1 LRVSKDITTLCWLII
16 IPYVVFDALNGFF
29 VQEVGINIGLS
40 LVLKMLLLFF
50 SLLYLLKRGSV
61 YLFFVII
68 FAIHIAISLT
78 YSVAQDGYVAL
89 TNELP
94 FALKVILLVVMYA
107 FAMSYAKQEP
117 LFFIKRAKL
126 CLNLGFWVVVFN
138 VMLGYFNIGYY
149 TYPNEGGIGFKGFF
163 VAGNELSALF
173 IVLSCFRLHN
183 IWNVLSLKKYIINAL
198 LVLFVGLSIGT
209 KSVILF
215 SLLVIFVIPFFNLR
229 KKIISFKAFA
239 LIMIALVLM
248 VAILFFLYN
257 WLDTFR
263 VGQRLLFKFSKFSIL
278 DMVFSGR
285 NVWAAQVFERIS
297 DADGITPLFLGYGSV
312 TLEGIIGKASLEI
325 DPIDIFLYF
334 GIVPAA
340 LLIVWA
346 FFIIVLNVRNLNEN
360 YYAPSALVANFALLM
375 FACIAGHVWTSGM
388 LGIAW
393 ALLNGLAALQFKQLP
408 TKKITRE
415 II

>member
-1 LRVSKDITTLCWLII
+1 MRVSKDITTLCWLII
-16 IPYVVFDALNGFF
+16 IPYVAFDSLNGFF
-29 VQEVGINIGLS
+29 VQEIGINIGLS

-50 SLLYLLKRGSV
+50 SFLYLLKRESV
-61 YLFFVII
+61 YLLFIMI
-68 FAIHIAISLT
+68 FATHIAISLT
-78 YSVAQDGYVAL
+78 HSVAQDGQVAL
-89 TNELP
+89 INELP
-94 FALKVILLVVMYA
+94 FALKIIMLIVMYA

-117 LFFIKRAKL
+117 LLFIKRAKA
-126 CLNLGFWVVVFN
+126 CLTLGFWVVIFN

-173 IVLSCFRLHN
+173 IVLSCFRLHDV
-183 IWNVLSLKKYIINAL
+183 WNAFSFKKYTINAL
-198 LVLFVGLSIGT
+198 LVLFIGLSIGT

-215 SLLVIFVIPFFNLR
+215 SLFVIFVVPFFNLR

-239 LIMIALVLM
+239 LIVVAILLM
-248 VAILFFLYN
+248 AAILFFLYN

-263 VGQRLLFKFSKFSIL
+263 VGQRLLFKFSKFSVF
-278 DMVFSGR
+278 DMIFSGR
-285 NVWAAQVFERIS
+285 NIWASQVFERIS
-297 DADGITPLFLGYGSV
+297 DADGVTPLFLGYGSV
-312 TLEGIIGKASLEI
+312 ALEGVIGKASLEI

-334 GIVPAA
+334 GIAPA
-340 LLIVWA
+340 LLLIIWA
-346 FFIIVLNVRNLNEN
+346 IYIIVVNVVNLNEN
-360 YYAPSALVANFALLM
+360 YYAPSALVANFALLL

-393 ALLNGLAALQFKQLP
+393 ALLNGLAALKFKQLP
-408 TKKITRE
+408 PKKIERE